1 MAGMIGIS
9 VSIEAPERRTKDVK
23 ETNMEA
29 FMIPAFVTL
38 NLCLFIDLN
47 QLI

>member
-1 MAGMIGIS
+1 MAGMIRIS
-9 VSIEAPERRTKDVK
+9 VPIEAPERTKDVK
-23 ETNMEA
+23 E
-29 FMIPAFVTL
+29 IVTL